1 MSFGV
6 KIIKNGESK
15 TKELLDKNE
24 VLSLVGKGEKG
35 LELVGVA
42 QLRKTTS
49 FFDNAGTNTKH
60 LAINW
65 SEWSILNDV
74 GHMATPTSDTEPE
87 VIQGNNHSFVLNDD
101 FDYIEVEV
109 NLRVQKWYNCWV
121 DLRQGA
127 NLSSPIRGLS
137 IRGWLESPHATSNGW
152 TGGFQG
158 VFFNGKKGDYL
169 TVLGWTDSGLIGD
182 EYQGNT
188 CLIKCYKLRKL
199 KNE

>member
-6 KIIKNGESK
+6 KITKNGESK

-42 QLRKTTS
+42 QLRKTTA

-60 LAINW
+60 LAIDW
-65 SEWSILNDV
+65 SEWGIVNDV
-74 GHMATPTSDTEPE
+74 GHMATPTSATEPE

-109 NLRVQKWYNCWV
+109 NLRVKKWYNCWV
-121 DLRQGA
+121 DLRQSA
-127 NLSSPIRGLS
+127 DLSSPIRAVS
-137 IRGWLESPHATSNGW
+137 IRGWLESPYASSSGW
-152 TGGFQG
+152 TRGFQG
-158 VFFNGKKGDYL
+158 VFFNGKKGDHL

>member
-6 KIIKNGESK
+6 KITKNGESK
-15 TKELLDKNE
+15 TKEFLDKNE

-42 QLRKTTS
+42 QLRKTTA
-49 FFDNAGTNTKH
+49 FFNNDGTHTKH

-65 SEWSILNDV
+65 SEWDIVNDV
-74 GHMATPTSDTEPE
+74 GHMATPNSDTEPE

-127 NLSSPIRGLS
+127 SLSSPIRGLS
-137 IRGWLESPHATSNGW
+137 VRGWIENPYASGNGW
-152 TGGFQG
+152 FNSFQG

-169 TVLGWTDSGLIGD
+169 TVLGWTDSGLIED
-182 EYQGNT
+182 QNQGNS